1 MKFWDL
7 LYQRYSNPLELLQQM
22 LQTGQL
28 CSFIDE
34 LGSIIWEEKAH
45 KERWEFWL
53 HRVYDMDFNEYVQV
67 CERTVKHEPETISKD
82 RMTEIVKRS
91 LEILGKK

>member
-7 LYQRYSNPLELLQQM
+7 LYNRYGNPLELLQQM
-22 LQTGQL
+22 FETGQL
-28 CSFIDE
+28 FDFIGEFIQIRNEELQEKTAWEYYLHTVCREMSF
-34 LGSIIWEEKAH
+34 EEFRRRSQQPA
-45 KERWEFWL
+45 
-53 HRVYDMDFNEYVQV
+53 
-67 CERTVKHEPETISKD
+67 EPETINSD

>member
-22 LQTGQL
+22 FGTGQL
-28 CSFIDE
+28 CDFIDE
-34 LGSIIWEEKAH
+34 LVQIRNEELQERNAWEYYLHTYCREMSF
-45 KERWEFWL
+45 EEFM
-53 HRVYDMDFNEYVQV
+53 RRSKQPA
-67 CERTVKHEPETISKD
+67 KPETIDSD

-91 LEILGKK
+91 LEILGK

>member
-22 LQTGQL
+22 FETGQL
-28 CSFIDE
+28 YDFIEE
-34 LGSIIWEEKAH
+34 LVQIRNEEMQEKSA
-45 KERWEFWL
+45 WEFYL
-53 HRVYDMDFNEYVQV
+53 HKIHDMTFEEFMKKAAQPA
-67 CERTVKHEPETISKD
+67 EPETISKD